1 MEVRRATPGDIPGV
15 LRLQAACFV
24 GNLRP
29 EEREGGFLSAE
40 FTAGQLEDI
49 AKEGWLIVG
58 LDGDQIVGF
67 LCAAGCAYYG
77 RFPMLEALIRQFPGI
92 RLDGMLFESS
102 RAFIYGPVCIDPSR
116 RGRGLLL
123 SLYRE
128 LLKSVATSADHGIAL
143 ISKRNCSSFQAHVRK
158 LGMTPVG
165 NYTFAGR
172 EYNIVAFQV
181 PNVRVPFKDD
191 DEFTSTK

>member
-40 FTAGQLEDI
+40 FTAGQLADI

-58 LDGDQIVGF
+58 LDGDHIVGF

-77 RFPMLEALIRQFPGI
+77 RFPMLEALIRQFPDI
-92 RLDGMLFESS
+92 RLAGRMFKAS

-123 SLYRE
+123 LLYRE
-128 LLKSVATSADHGIAL
+128 LLTSVAATADHGLAL
-143 ISKRNCSSFQAHVRK
+143 ISKQNLSSYQAHVRK

-165 NYTFAGR
+165 DYTFAGR
-172 EYNIVAFQV
+172 EYDIVAFQV
-181 PNVRVPFKDD
+181 PSDGVSLRDD
-191 DEFTSTK
+191 NELPSTK